1 MKHLITFAL
10 MAMSIVVVAQPKNDL
25 QKENIQGKV
34 KSIIEI
40 TCEKENNT
48 TNKNICKKTLTRYNL
63 KGNSIEEIIYNDD
76 IEETKRTFHYDD
88 KGQKTHNYLY
98 KKNEIMEVVK
108 YQFNKKNNLLE
119 IIAYDNN
126 NIQKRRSTHLYNKNG
141 NEIEANLFSKNNSQI
156 KIIYQYNHKNN
167 IDKTLFYNIEEN
179 MVGEKSFKY
188 DEKGNR
194 IEEISSYHKKL
205 SKTIHKWQYTYDS
218 NNNWT
223 KEILYKDQNP
233 IQITERVIEYY

>member
-48 TNKNICKKTLTRYNL
+48 INKNICKKTLTRYNL
-63 KGNSIEEIIYNDD
+63 KGNFTEEILYNDD
-76 IEETKRTFHYDD
+76 IEEAKKIFHYDD
-88 KGQKTHNYLY
+88 RGQKTHSYLY
-98 KKNEIMEVVK
+98 KKNEIIEVVK
-108 YQFNKKNNLLE
+108 YQFNKENNLLE
-119 IIAYDNN
+119 VIVYDNKN
-126 NIQKRRSTHLYNKNG
+126 NQKRKSTHLYDKKG
-141 NEIEANLFSKNNSQI
+141 NEIEVNLFSRI

-167 IDKTLFYNIEEN
+167 IDKTLFYDTNDN
-179 MVGEKSFKY
+179 MIGEKSFKY

-205 SKTIHKWQYTYDS
+205 SKIIHKWQYTYDS